1 MIYNI
6 SVLQIRRNNM
16 NMSIILAA
24 GEGTR
29 MKSDIPKTLH
39 KVCGKEMIR
48 YIIEAAENSQIE
60 KNIVVLGHG
69 KEKVGNNIKDMGVL
83 TVEQPIGEGSPYG
96 TGYAVM
102 VAKEHI
108 NDEDT
113 VVILCADGPLIRK
126 ETLISFIGYHN
137 ESDSAVSV
145 MTSIM
150 DNPKGLGRI
159 IRNEDSSIDKIV
171 EEKDATEEIKKIKE
185 INTGIYCF
193 KGNLLK
199 SALEKIDTNNSQNEY
214 YLTDTIKI
222 LNGEGYKVGGWV
234 LEDSNDIRA
243 VNDRVQLSEVTK
255 IMQERINLR
264 HMLNG
269 VTIINPENTYIEDS
283 VEIGRDTVIYP
294 GTFLEGITK
303 IGTNCVIGPN
313 TRIISSTVNNNVTIE
328 SSKVIESIIDDGTTV
343 GPFAYLRP
351 GTELGKNVKI
361 GDFVEVKKSIIG
373 DNSKSSHLSY
383 IGDAEVGKD
392 VNIGCGVVFVNYDG
406 KTKHKTT
413 VGDGA
418 FIGSNSNLVAPVNV
432 EQGGY
437 VACGSTITDDVQ
449 EGDLAIAR
457 ARQVNK
463 KGLGKNRY

>member
-1 MIYNI
+1 
-6 SVLQIRRNNM
+6 M
-16 NMSIILAA
+16 NMTIILAA

-39 KVCGKEMIR
+39 KVCGKEMIK
-48 YIIEAAENSQIE
+48 YVVEAAQKSGIE

-69 KEKVGNNIKDMGVL
+69 KEKVGHSIENSGVI
-83 TVEQPIGEGSPYG
+83 TVEQPIGDGAPYG

-102 VAKEHI
+102 VARAFI

-113 VVILCADGPLIRK
+113 VIILCGDGPLIRQ
-126 ETLISFIGYHN
+126 ETLTDFIKYHTEN
-137 ESDSAVSV
+137 NYAASV
-145 MTSIM
+145 MTSYL
-150 DNPKGLGRI
+150 DNPKGYGRI
-159 IRNEDSSIDKIV
+159 MRNADSSISNII
-171 EEKDATEEIKKIKE
+171 EEKDATEDIKKIKE

-193 KGNLLK
+193 KGKLLK
-199 SALEKIDTNNSQNEY
+199 DALDKIDTDNSQNEY
-214 YLTDTIKI
+214 YLTDTIKV
-222 LNGEGYKVGGWV
+222 LNKEKYKIGGWI
-234 LEDSNDIRA
+234 LEDATDIKA
-243 VNDRVQLSEVTK
+243 VNDRVQLAEVTK
-255 IMQERINLR
+255 IMQDRINKR
-264 HMLNG
+264 HMVSG
-269 VTIINPENTYIEDS
+269 VTIIDPGNTYIEDS
-283 VEIGRDTVIYP
+283 VIIGNDTVIYP
-294 GTFLEGITK
+294 GTFLEEGTF
-303 IGTNCVIGPN
+303 IGSHCTIGPN
-313 TRIISSTVNNNVTIE
+313 TRIINSVIKNNIIIE
-328 SSKVIESIIDDGTTV
+328 SSKVIEASIDEGTTV

-351 GTELGKNVKI
+351 GSKLGKNVKI

-383 IGDAEVGKD
+383 IGDAEIGKN

-406 KTKHKTT
+406 KNKNKTI

-418 FIGSNSNLVAPVNV
+418 FVGSNSNLVAPVTI

-437 VACGSTITDDVQ
+437 VACGSTITDDVE

>member
-1 MIYNI
+1 
-6 SVLQIRRNNM
+6 M

-48 YIIEAAENSQIE
+48 YIIEAAKNSEIE

-69 KEKVGNNIKDMGVL
+69 KEKVGNNIKDMGVI
-83 TVEQPIGEGSPYG
+83 TVEQPIGEGAPYG

-102 VAKEHI
+102 SAKEHI

-126 ETLISFIGYHN
+126 ETLVSFMEYHN
-137 ESDSAVSV
+137 ESGSAVSV
-145 MTSIM
+145 MTAIM

-159 IRNEDSSIDKIV
+159 VRNEDSSIDKIV
-171 EEKDATEEIKKIKE
+171 EEKDAADEIKKIKE
-185 INTGIYCF
+185 INTGIFCF

-199 SALEKIDTNNSQNEY
+199 YALEKIDTNNSQNEY
-214 YLTDTIKI
+214 YLTDTIKV
-222 LNGEGYKVGGWV
+222 LNSEGHKIGGWV
-234 LEDSNDIRA
+234 LEDSTDIKA
-243 VNDRVQLSEVTK
+243 VNDRVQLSEVTR
-255 IMQERINLR
+255 IMQQRINIR
-264 HMLNG
+264 HMYNG

-294 GTFLEGITK
+294 GTFLEGSTK
-303 IGTNCVIGPN
+303 IGTNCTIGPN
-313 TRIISSTVNNNVTIE
+313 TRIISSTVKNNVTIE
-328 SSKVIESIIDDGTTV
+328 SSKVIEAIIDDGTTV

-406 KTKHKTT
+406 KKKHKTT

-437 VACGSTITDDVQ
+437 VACGSTITDDVL